1 MIKVSLPDG
10 SVREFEE
17 GASPFDVASSISNSL
32 AKKAIAARVDGEL
45 RDLMRPLDGDA
56 RVEIVTPNDP
66 EGLELIRHDAAHVL
80 AQAVQ
85 ALYPDTQVTI
95 GPVIDDGFYYD
106 FAREAPFSTEDFD
119 RIEAKMREIVD
130 ADYPIVREVWEKD
143 AAIAE
148 FKRIGEDY
156 KARIISCGLKRPR
169 SATTARLVRRWT
181 CSTSSR
187 KRRALCSGTRKA
199 S

>member
-10 SVREFEE
+10 SVREFEK

-45 RDLMRPLDGDA
+45 RDLKRPLDGDA

-85 ALYPDTQVTI
+85 ALYPDT
-95 GPVIDDGFYYD
+95 
-106 FAREAPFSTEDFD
+106 
-119 RIEAKMREIVD
+119 
-130 ADYPIVREVWEKD
+130 
-143 AAIAE
+143 
-148 FKRIGEDY
+148 
-156 KARIISCGLKRPR
+156 
-169 SATTARLVRRWT
+169 
-181 CSTSSR
+181 
-187 KRRALCSGTRKA
+187 
-199 S
+199 